1 MHLNGTVTDIFITPE
16 PEGKIF
22 GVESIEAVAGVGLKG
37 DRNYYKQ
44 IKLPAEER
52 KPENECTL
60 VELES
65 IEELI
70 QSGEFGT
77 LQPGDLRRNLV
88 TKNIR
93 LNDLVGRVFTIG
105 EVTAKG
111 IELCEPCR
119 HLEKL
124 TGKKIMKPLVH
135 KAGLRAQIIH
145 DGMIYPGDEIKVS
158 Q

>member
-1 MHLNGTVTDIFITPE
+1 MHLNGTITGIFITPE
-16 PEGKIF
+16 PEGEIF

-44 IKLPAEER
+44 IKLPAEKR

-60 VELES
+60 VEWES
-65 IEELI
+65 IDELN
-70 QSGEFGT
+70 QSGEFGII
-77 LQPGDLRRNLV
+77 QPYDLRRNLV
-88 TKNIR
+88 TKNIH
-93 LNDLVGRVFTIG
+93 LNDLVGRIFTIG

-119 HLEKL
+119 HLEKM

-145 DGMIYPGDEIKVS
+145 GGMIHMGDEIKIS